1 MPSPNTTEPV
11 TSIYPKVGIIGA
23 GGMAKRHGAAYM
35 QMKDVC
41 KVQAVHDFS
50 AEYGNVIAA
59 TCQAEYFESYEHLLT
74 QVDVVDICLPTPWHL
89 KYVCEALNAGKHVI
103 CEKPMALSVNECR
116 TMIELAEQNDVVLY
130 PAHVLRF
137 FPDFLA
143 AHRAICS
150 GQIGTPQIVC
160 TRRGGDHPRSPI
172 GWYADPKLSGGVM
185 LDLIIHDF
193 DWLRWTFGE
202 VAEVSA
208 DALTYRGLDHLDYAF
223 VTLRFESGTLAHVEG
238 SWADPGGFNIE
249 FEATGDKG
257 QFRFGNKD
265 TAVIEL
271 SSRTEAMGVKKG
283 VSLSLP
289 TTSINAYE
297 QELRHF
303 VAILNGAESLIT
315 AIDGLKAVQIAQ
327 AAQISAQTG
336 CPVNPKEVE

>member
-1 MPSPNTTEPV
+1 MPSPNPKDAIA
-11 TSIYPKVGIIGA
+11 SIHPKVGIIGA

-41 KVQAVHDFS
+41 TVQAVHDFS
-50 AEYGNVIAA
+50 AEYGGMVAA
-59 TCQAEYFESYEHLLT
+59 NCQAEYIDSYEEILEC
-74 QVDVVDICLPTPWHL
+74 VDVVDVCMPTPWHL
-89 KYVCEALNAGKHVI
+89 QYVSQALQAGKHVI
-103 CEKPMALSVNECR
+103 CEKPMALSVAECR
-116 TMIELAEQNDVVLY
+116 QMIELAEENNRLLY

-137 FPDFLA
+137 FPDFA
-143 AHRAICS
+143 AANRAIRS

-185 LDLIIHDF
+185 MDLIIHDF

-208 DALTYRGLDHLDYAF
+208 DSLTYRGLDHLDYAF
-223 VTLRFESGTLAHVEG
+223 VTLRFESGVLAFVEG

-249 FEATGDKG
+249 FEATGSSG

-283 VSLSLP
+283 ISLALP
-289 TTSINAYE
+289 TTSINSYE

-303 VAILNGAESLIT
+303 VAILNGAEPMIT
-315 AIDGLKAVQIAQ
+315 AYDGLKAVQIAQ
-327 AAQISAQTG
+327 AAQISVQTG
-336 CPVNPKEVE
+336 RPVNPAEVE